1 MKTLTILLITLSICL
16 VAVMTT
22 TVYAA
27 EKDLDETSKSK
38 SHHHMGHM
46 GHMGH
51 GNSQEMNEHM
61 TVMHAQMQ
69 AIHAEKDPA
78 IRKQL
83 LQAHRQSMHEGMQMM
98 HGMGGNG
105 KMGMMHKENG
115 KAMKGKE
122 KIDDHAKMEH
132 MEHRMDMMQKM
143 MEQMMQHEDAHM
155 HSTE

>member
-1 MKTLTILLITLSICL
+1 MKTQNTLLIMLSICL
-16 VAVMTT
+16 AAVMTT

-27 EKDLDETSKSK
+27 EKNLDEASKSK
-38 SHHHMGHM
+38 SNNHM

-51 GNSQEMNEHM
+51 GNSQKMDEHM
-61 TVMHAQMQ
+61 AVMHAQMQ

-83 LQAHRQSMHEGMQMM
+83 MQAHRQSMHQGMQMM
-98 HGMGGNG
+98 HGMGHKG

-115 KAMKGKE
+115 NTMKGKE
-122 KIDDHAKMEH
+122 KMGDHARMEH

-143 MEQMMQHEDAHM
+143 MEQTMQHEEAHM
-155 HSTE
+155 HSKE

>member
-1 MKTLTILLITLSICL
+1 MKTLTTLLILLSLCL
-16 VAVMTT
+16 VAAMAT

-27 EKDLDETSKSK
+27 EKDLEETSKSK
-38 SHHHMGHM
+38 SHHHM

-83 LQAHRQSMHEGMQMM
+83 MQAHRQSMHEGMQMM
-98 HGMGGNG
+98 HGMGGKG
-105 KMGMMHKENG
+105 KMGMMNKEND
-115 KAMKGKE
+115 KAMKSKGKM
-122 KIDDHAKMEH
+122 DDQARMQH
-132 MEHRMDMMQKM
+132 MEHRID
-143 MEQMMQHEDAHM
+143 MMQHEDAQHM
-155 HSTE
+155 HSKE

>member
-1 MKTLTILLITLSICL
+1 MNMKTLTTLLITLSICL
-16 VAVMTT
+16 VAVMAT

-38 SHHHMGHM
+38 SHHHM

-83 LQAHRQSMHEGMQMM
+83 MQAHRQSMHEGMQMM